1 MRPTPAQRSRASDG
15 AIGDPFCSVV
25 ALRDRHHRDLAP
37 AVARRLGADGQ
48 LPVAVVDVGV
58 PGRDP
63 QPDGEDAR
71 ADRIREIAGG
81 LTGRDGVLVVIDA
94 YGGGPVAGALFDETA
109 EQLLTR
115 AGQPILV
122 IGPGV
127 ATPSGPWSLLV
138 PVDSSGSGGGALDVT
153 LRWCASFGPTPVTV
167 VGLDVPDPW
176 PDDGSGPVVDAPRQA
191 AARLRRAG
199 LDVDLV
205 RRPAGDPSAVLLVV
219 SATVV
224 GAVLVVPG
232 ARSPGSDGH
241 WYATARR
248 LVRTAP
254 CPVLVVPTRDADPG
268 SR

>member
-1 MRPTPAQRSRASDG
+1 MRSTPAQRSRASDG

-25 ALRDRHHRDLAP
+25 ALRDGHHRDLAP
-37 AVARRLGADGQ
+37 AVARRLGADAQ
-48 LPVAVVDVGV
+48 LPVTVVDVDA

-63 QPDGEDAR
+63 QPDGDDAR
-71 ADRIREIAGG
+71 ADRVLEIAGG
-81 LTGRDGVLVVIDA
+81 LAGRDGVLVVIDA
-94 YGGGPVAGALFDETA
+94 YGGGPIAGALFDDTA
-109 EQLLTR
+109 EHLLAR

-127 ATPSGPWSLLV
+127 ATPAGRWSLLV
-138 PVDSSGSGGGALDVT
+138 PVDSSGPAADALDVT
-153 LRWCASFGPTPVTV
+153 MRWSASFGPTPVTV

-176 PDDGSGPVVDAPRQA
+176 PDDGSGPVADAPRQA

-205 RRPAGDPSAVLLVV
+205 RRPAGDPSAVLLDV
-219 SATVV
+219 SAAVA

-248 LVRTAP
+248 LVRMAP
-254 CPVLVVPTRDADPG
+254 CPVLVVPTRGTDPG
-268 SR
+268 A